1 MFRRKASDQDPINSG
16 EGDELGLS
24 MKPARPMQ
32 PASTTATTMA
42 PKPLMPATPP
52 RPVEAFRP
60 EAAPRPETTR
70 VAEMPRRFTETQTP
84 APAPAPKK
92 ETAELRTLIV
102 GREIALSGEITS
114 CDRLV
119 VEGSVE
125 ANLANC
131 RDIDIAE
138 SGLFKGSAS
147 IDEAEIRGRFEGILT
162 VKKRLLIRSTG
173 KVVGT
178 VRYGQIEIERGGQLS
193 GDVHSAPESESVSDR
208 PVLKEAQ
215 AG

>member
-32 PASTTATTMA
+32 PASSTATTMA

-52 RPVEAFRP
+52 RPVETL
-60 EAAPRPETTR
+60 RPETAPARETAR